1 MPHDIV
7 IRSGDSRFQARL
19 DDTPTAQAIL
29 HALPIDADAQRWG
42 EEIYFSIGV
51 RCELEP
57 DSRDIV
63 KAGELGYW
71 PPASAFCI
79 FFGPTPASQGDEIR
93 AASAVNVI
101 GRVTADLALLR
112 DLSDGDPIRVE
123 KV

>member
-7 IRSGDSRFQARL
+7 IRSGDSHFQAQL
-19 DDTPTAQAIL
+19 DHTPTAQAIL
-29 HALPIDADAQRWG
+29 DALPIEADAQRWG

-101 GRVTADLALLR
+101 GRITG
-112 DLSDGDPIRVE
+112 DLSSLGDVRDGEPIRIQ
-123 KV
+123 KT